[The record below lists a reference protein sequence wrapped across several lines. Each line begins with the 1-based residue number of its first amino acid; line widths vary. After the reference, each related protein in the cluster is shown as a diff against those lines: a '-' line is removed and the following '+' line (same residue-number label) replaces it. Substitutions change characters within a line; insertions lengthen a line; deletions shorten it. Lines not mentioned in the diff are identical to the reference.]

1 MRKRAFCFAKSYCPS
16 EAFDYFFQQVLMNV
30 VFVKFFL
37 LEKNSTL
44 VCFQLLSPLIFV
56 DI

>member
-1 MRKRAFCFAKSYCPS
+1 
-16 EAFDYFFQQVLMNV
+16 MNV
-30 VFVKFFL
+30 AFVKFYL
-37 LEKNSTL
+37 LEKNGTL